1 MLKNL
6 KYLWYT
12 ILLGFFVVVI
22 IYYNK
27 SSDVVMKQSVD
38 YLRNNIEFV
47 GYVTGFEQ
55 SDNHAFGVIHL
66 KLTKSNTQ
74 EFNKIIKGGIYP
86 YRIKGDI
93 AELYCTVS
101 VERKKGDIVKLI
113 SKEQTIYYNPQN
125 TKEEGSIFIITDPY
139 NINFVKEHTVFK

>member
-1 MLKNL
+1 ML
-6 KYLWYT
+6 KYLWYI
-12 ILLGFFVVVI
+12 ILLGSFVAVI

-27 SSDVVMKQSVD
+27 SSDVAMKQSAKH
-38 YLRNNIEFV
+38 LQNNVEFE

-66 KLTKSNTQ
+66 KLTKSNTR
-74 EFNKIIKGGIYP
+74 EFNKVIKEGIYP
-86 YRIKGDI
+86 YRIKGNI

-113 SKEQTIYYNPQN
+113 SEEETVYYNPQN
-125 TKEEGSIFIITDPY
+125 SKEEGSIFIITDPY
-139 NINFVKEHTVFK
+139 NIDFVKEHTVFK